1 MDTRLPHGGDPV
13 TYGTGTVGG
22 RDAFGVNWVNVG
34 YYSAASTPQ
43 VNRNAFQL
51 VMIDRSDV
59 GAGDFDFWFN
69 YDQIQWETGQ
79 ASGGDAQ
86 GRGGSCAR
94 VGWANGLITSFDLPG
109 SAVCGAFLDSGVPA
123 VSPGPKA
130 LVVNSLNS
138 DVDGRYVFQVRSG
151 AVVPE
156 PTPVPEAASVLI
168 LGLGLAGLTLRRRP

>member
-1 MDTRLPHGGDPV
+1 
-13 TYGTGTVGG
+13 
-22 RDAFGVNWVNVG
+22 
-34 YYSAASTPQ
+34 
-43 VNRNAFQL
+43 
-51 VMIDRSDV
+51 MIV
-59 GAGDFDFWFN
+59 
-69 YDQIQWETGQ
+69 
-79 ASGGDAQ
+79 
-86 GRGGSCAR
+86 
-94 VGWANGLITSFDLPG
+94 
-109 SAVCGAFLDSGVPA
+109 SGVPA